1 MEFLGQGSDP
11 SHCCNPCYSS
21 CGKQLDP
28 LTHCVRPG
36 IKPVS
41 WSCRDTAN
49 LVASQWDLHSHFH
62 NSNSSNCASHRFST
76 AQDGPLM
83 TWLSSDHQVVSSLS
97 LRPPSLAHGSYSLC
111 EITQEGASDTE
122 LPYSLTAWFC
132 SGRGDAF
139 ISGSTGVSSSAPTP
153 LSLEP
158 WDSCSESFTL
168 VLPHLPIITS
178 SSSLF
183 SSAGLRQI

>member
-1 MEFLGQGSDP
+1 MSNNVNFILSFFFPFFVSFFFFFFFFFATLQHMEFLGQESDP
-11 SHCCNPCYSS
+11 NHCCNPCYSS

-97 LRPPSLAHGSYSLC
+97 LHPPLWPIAV
-111 EITQEGASDTE
+111 IAS
-122 LPYSLTAWFC
+122 
-132 SGRGDAF
+132 
-139 ISGSTGVSSSAPTP
+139 VK
-153 LSLEP
+153 
-158 WDSCSESFTL
+158 
-168 VLPHLPIITS
+168 
-178 SSSLF
+178 
-183 SSAGLRQI
+183 